1 MAGGSAKSTNKARK
15 DAKRPSRNKSPE
27 TESEAT
33 NLSEE
38 IGKKKLVFC
47 RGILRSQV
55 IDSLF
60 MGRPDFDLDSMDWK
74 EDVEPLNGSDTE

>member
-38 IGKKKLVFC
+38 IGKKASFC
-47 RGILRSQV
+47 GGYFEAASNRFFV
-55 IDSLF
+55 Y
-60 MGRPDFDLDSMDWK
+60 
-74 EDVEPLNGSDTE
+74 GSTRL

>member
-38 IGKKKLVFC
+38 IGKKASFLWGVF
-47 RGILRSQV
+47 
-55 IDSLF
+55 
-60 MGRPDFDLDSMDWK
+60 
-74 EDVEPLNGSDTE
+74 